1 MTSVLLSLNADEK
14 IPSDDSALIDHRDG
28 RGNTNVKTMNEL
40 QLRSREAAE
49 LCHHDVSAMVADA
62 RESFEIWRSLFYM
75 GDSGKAKEW
84 MNLQWFNPFLSVT
97 ENAHMSMVIINLFI
111 LGDEPHEK
119 VHSVYFLR
127 RKLSGCGLLSSTRH
141 QGWDHLL
148 AEAKPVHDKLKF
160 VRDKHLAHR
169 DKDYT
174 WQKAMQESGLS
185 PEDLDRL
192 ITVYFWVASDA
203 AELLELPFFGE
214 QIILGGISESIADVR
229 TALLQYQP
237 RMQAAEDER
246 VRRELL

>member
-1 MTSVLLSLNADEK
+1 MDQ
-14 IPSDDSALIDHRDG
+14 
-28 RGNTNVKTMNEL
+28 L

-75 GDSGKAKEW
+75 GGSEKPKEW

-97 ENAHMSMVIINLFI
+97 ENTHMSMVIINLFI
-111 LGDEPHEK
+111 LGDELHEE

-127 RKLSGCGLLSSTRH
+127 RKLTGSGLLSSTR
-141 QGWDHLL
+141 DHEWNHFLTG
-148 AEAKPVHDKLKF
+148 AKPVHDKLKI

-169 DKDYT
+169 DKGYT
-174 WQKAMQESGLS
+174 WQKAMQKSGLS
-185 PEDLDRL
+185 AEELDRL

-214 QIILGGISESIADVR
+214 QIILAGISESIVDVR

-237 RMQAAEDER
+237 TMQAADDER
-246 VRRELL
+246 LRRELL